1 MSEASIATGTAPG
14 SFRVEL
20 LGIPLELHERTRVH
34 HDALQRELDVMR
46 AGSPADSVPVRLV
59 AMMGE
64 LADRYRALNPHVL
77 SELRLAAER
86 GDEHVD
92 LSVEVPDQAAAAVER
107 LGELLAEADE
117 FCRSGQLVTLVTPPD
132 VAAYR
137 EWFLGEFT
145 RQQAGRAPT
154 RWTGPPTSDP
164 STPAS
169 AEPSDGPAPGA
180 ADAAGTV
187 TVAPTGAIDLVSA
200 GQLRDELLAA
210 RERGSVVVLDL
221 LQVDFID
228 SVGMSLIVSAHRRL
242 AADGSPLRVLVPR
255 HLATSFELTGLDQV
269 LDLTYS

>member
-1 MSEASIATGTAPG
+1 MSEASSATGTAPG

-20 LGIPLELHERTRVH
+20 LGIPLALHERTRVH

-145 RQQAGRAPT
+145 RQQAGTAPT
-154 RWTGPPTSDP
+154 RWTDPPTSQR
-164 STPAS
+164 

-180 ADAAGTV
+180 VTAAGTV

-242 AADGSPLRVLVPR
+242 AADGSPLRVLVPK